1 MPSTRAPSKSVQR
14 TRADLAALIE
24 QDGLTVVFQ
33 PILDLRSGEVIGY
46 EALTR
51 PASKGPFAGAA
62 ELFAAAERVEMI
74 VELERAVRRLT
85 FTAASRHWVE
95 GVRLFLNVGPTAVL
109 EDGFTGSLCR
119 ELEQGSRLDPR
130 QLVIEITER
139 TDEELIDDIRIRMQS
154 LRKQGFQI
162 AIDDVGAGASGLN
175 RIATARPDWLKLDI
189 ELISNIDDDPFKQNM
204 IRFFVQFARLSNM
217 DLIAEGVEREQEL
230 ATLIRLG
237 VSHAQG
243 FHLARPGR
251 LDDKLPRDIRDRIID
266 LSRDAESRRFN
277 DITTVRLGSLT
288 APTATCDQ
296 LNTVDEAYDLLESNV
311 SPSGI
316 VVLDGLRY
324 LGWIGRDRLQTIAAE
339 TRGRIPLSAAKLDEC
354 EQIGADVTLAEAL
367 HIVGSRPDE
376 RMSLP
381 LVVEA
386 DGRVAGIVTP
396 RQLLLAAAEA
406 HRHATADVAPLAG
419 LPGHIEADRWLTE
432 RLGSRDPA
440 HIAFVDI
447 RDFDAY
453 NRAYGFEMGDLMLH
467 RLVGLIQGQFMDVQ
481 PDAKFIAHLG
491 EDRFMLAFPSE
502 AGDRLDELVDGFE
515 PLRWEF
521 FSAADQRAGTFSY
534 VDARGQ
540 SNSVP
545 LTTLRVAYLRNVLQ
559 MVGDSREVY
568 ELATQLRMRRPDK
581 ESSGGAVITDR
592 RADKLARRASA

>member
-1 MPSTRAPSKSVQR
+1 VRSKRAPSKSVQR
-14 TRADLAALIE
+14 TRTDLAALIE
-24 QDGLTVVFQ
+24 QDDLTIVFQ
-33 PILDLRSGEVIGY
+33 PILDLRSGAVVGY
-46 EALTR
+46 EALAR
-51 PASKGPFAGAA
+51 PPSGSPFAGAS
-62 ELFAAAERVEMI
+62 ELFEAAERVEMTA
-74 VELERAVRRLT
+74 ELERALRRLT

-95 GVRLFLNVGPTAVL
+95 GTRLFLNVSPTAVL
-109 EDGFTGSLCR
+109 EDGFTEGLCR
-119 ELEQGSRLDPR
+119 ELERGSRLDPR

-139 TDEELIDDIRIRMQS
+139 ADDELIEDIRTRMQS

-162 AIDDVGAGASGLN
+162 AIDDVGAGKSGLN

-189 ELISNIDDDPFKQNM
+189 ELISNINDDPFKQNL

-217 DLIAEGVEREQEL
+217 HLIAEGVEHEQEL

-243 FHLARPGR
+243 FLLAQPGR
-251 LDDKLPRDIRDRIID
+251 LDEKLPREVRDQIID
-266 LSRDAESRRFN
+266 LCRDAESRRFN
-277 DITTVRLGSLT
+277 DITTVRIGSLT
-288 APTATCDQ
+288 VPTPTCDQ
-296 LNTVDEAYDLLESNV
+296 LNTVDEACDQLESSV

-324 LGWIGRDRLQTIAAE
+324 LGWISRDRLLTIAAE
-339 TRGRIPLSAAKLDEC
+339 TRGRIQLSAARLDEC
-354 EQIGADVTLAEAL
+354 EQVEADVTLAEAL
-367 HIVGSRPDE
+367 HIVGTRSDE
-376 RMSLP
+376 RLMLP

-396 RQLLLAAAEA
+396 RLLLLAAAEA
-406 HRHATADVAPLAG
+406 HRHTTADVAPLAG

-432 RLGSRDPA
+432 RIGSRDPA
-440 HIAFVDI
+440 HVAFVDV

-453 NRAYGFEMGDLMLH
+453 NRAYGFEMGDLMLR
-467 RLVGLIQGQFMDVQ
+467 RLVELIQEQFLEIQ
-481 PDAKFIAHLG
+481 PDVKFIAHLG

-502 AGDRLDELVDGFE
+502 ARDRLQALVEGFE

-540 SNSVP
+540 SNAVP

-559 MVGDSREVY
+559 TVGDCREIY
-568 ELATQLRMRRPDK
+568 ELATQLRMRRPNN
-581 ESSGGAVITDR
+581 EAGGGAVVADR
-592 RADKLARRASA
+592 RADKLSQRASA